1 MRAGGDVSKG
11 FTMTEYAGPTPP
23 CGTHRYIFMLYEQV
37 RLTAAAQAVCSAP
50 TSCTQLALV

>member
-23 CGTHRYIFMLYEQV
+23 RGTHRYIFLLYEQV
-37 RLTAAAQAVCSAP
+37 RLTAAAAQAVCSAQQP
-50 TSCTQLALV
+50 AIHS